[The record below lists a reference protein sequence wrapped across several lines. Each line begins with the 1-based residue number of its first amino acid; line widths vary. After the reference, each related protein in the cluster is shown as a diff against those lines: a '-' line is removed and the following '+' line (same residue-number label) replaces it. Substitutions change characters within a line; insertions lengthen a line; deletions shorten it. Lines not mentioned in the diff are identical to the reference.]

1 MAKKKTGYGLYV
13 IAAVVLIVAVA
24 IMFYSSGTFGQ
35 AVKLGKYK
43 VKVNCV
49 FDYLP
54 GTTDA
59 QMIMNTC
66 RDDRWGHSCSGV
78 RDCSFNFEEKYGQN
92 FHVSSSCGGAGH
104 DARVDGRGREFHF
117 TCGSVVKVLPS
128 IPSVEKPEMP
138 SETYARPSEPTPAP
152 TYERPVTSPSTLPQI
167 ISSVLSYTS
176 QGGQKAPY
184 TLAGKDYVV
193 ELVYAK
199 PGEKVKMTVNGENLY
214 CTPGTPT
221 VTKDGTIIFVTGV
234 ELKSAERSDVQFL
247 MLSPTTSAPC
257 KECPACPTPTHIVM
271 DYDKQTWVVKD
282 PYGVQKQYD
291 VEVLAVDSV
300 NKLAKFKIN
309 GEITDAIPIGG
320 TDILSD
326 GSMLVVADIRNVQVE
341 AAILPVPLNWKY
353 ASAAR

>member
-1 MAKKKTGYGLYV
+1 MAKKTGYGIYV
-13 IAAVVLIVAVA
+13 IAAIVLVVAVV
-24 IMFYSSGTFGQ
+24 IMLYSSGTFGQ
-35 AVKLGKYK
+35 AVKLGNY
-43 VKVNCV
+43 VVQVTCY
-49 FDYLP
+49 FDYPP

-59 QMIMNTC
+59 QMKINTC
-66 RDDRWGHSCSGV
+66 KDNRWGHSCSGFES
-78 RDCSFNFEEKYGQN
+78 CSFSFKEKYGQN
-92 FHVSSSCGGAGH
+92 FHVSSSCGGSGH
-104 DARVDGRGREFHF
+104 DVRVDGRGRELHF
-117 TCGSVVKVLPS
+117 NCASVMKVLPAV
-128 IPSVEKPEMP
+128 PLAEP
-138 SETYARPSEPTPAP
+138 ETYARSPEPTPAP
-152 TYERPVTSPSTLPQI
+152 TYERAVMPSNSVPQI

-193 ELVYAK
+193 ELYYAK
-199 PGEKVKMTVNGENLY
+199 PGEPVKIVVNGEGLHAN
-214 CTPGTPT
+214 PGSPT

-234 ELKSAERSDVQFL
+234 ELKSVDRSDVQFL

-271 DYDKQTWVVKD
+271 DNQRETWVVKD

-291 VEVLAVDSV
+291 VEVLVVDSV
-300 NKLAKFKIN
+300 NKQAKFKIN